1 MNQKFQK
8 FGNSSRWYRNFQEK
22 FPKLLNFRNVN
33 NSVENLRNSG
43 SKVEWKENFQEK
55 VSQNLGI
62 PRQVLLSLE
71 ILENAVPLSPG
82 SCRNSNRTF
91 WLNGKHPNSPLLFPC
106 TSYTYTCR
114 IIEDGSYKI
123 HDGRSR
129 P

>member
-8 FGNSSRWYRNFQEK
+8 FGNSSRWYRNSQEK
-22 FPKLLNFRNVN
+22 FPKLLNFRNAN
-33 NSVENLRNSG
+33 NSIENLRNSG

-71 ILENAVPLSPG
+71 ILENAAPG

-114 IIEDGSYKI
+114 IEDGSYKI
-123 HDGRSR
+123 HDGKSR

>member
-8 FGNSSRWYRNFQEK
+8 FGNSSRWYRNSQEK

-71 ILENAVPLSPG
+71 ILENAVPLAPG

-91 WLNGKHPNSPLLFPC
+91 WLTESTHILLCCFHPHLIS
-106 TSYTYTCR
+106 TYTCR
-114 IIEDGSYKI
+114 IEDGSYKI

>member
-1 MNQKFQK
+1 MKQQFQK
-8 FGNSSRWYRNFQEK
+8 FGNSSRWYRNSQEK
-22 FPKLLNFRNVN
+22 YPKLLRNAN

-62 PRQVLLSLE
+62 PHEVVLSSE
-71 ILENAVPLSPG
+71 ILENALPLAPG

-91 WLNGKHPNSPLLFPC
+91 WLNGKHLNSPLFSFHAHLIQN
-106 TSYTYTCR
+106 YTCR
-114 IIEDGSYKI
+114 TEDGSYKI